1 MPNDSFSAQVEYT
14 AEFKRNLRVLA
25 DTLTFVLMFSL
36 YFTILNMEIP
46 LETTFPASDIPCS
59 RFDYAIAILR
69 KENAQAIA

>member
-36 YFTILNMEIP
+36 YFTILNMEIL
-46 LETTFPASDIPCS
+46 LETHSRRRS